1 MSGAGYREWLFK
13 MENVS
18 GKKME
23 WRWGRMFGRLEE
35 LGVGN
40 TWENVR
46 EKGKNLKKRICR
58 LNN

>member
-1 MSGAGYREWLFK
+1 

-23 WRWGRMFGRLEE
+23 WQWGRMTGRLEE

-46 EKGKNLKKRICR
+46 EKKKISRKEYVH
-58 LNN
+58 